1 MSVIAYIGLGSNI
14 GDKLDTL
21 RRAIEMLGRAGRVS
35 KVSSFY
41 STEPVG
47 YTDQEDFVNAVVE
60 IHTQLSPLAL
70 LACCHVIEDELG
82 RSRLVR
88 WGPRTIDL
96 DILLYG
102 DQVIND
108 TELTIPH
115 ALMATRAFVL
125 VPLAEIAPETVH
137 PVLKT
142 TVAQLLHGLRDDH
155 RVSLCGAS
163 ANPS

>member
-1 MSVIAYIGLGSNI
+1 MSVTAYIALGSNM
-14 GDKLDTL
+14 GDKIGTC
-21 RRAIEMLGRAGRVS
+21 RRAIDLLGKAGRVS

-60 IHTQLSPLAL
+60 IRTQLSPSEL

-102 DQVIND
+102 DQVID
-108 TELTIPH
+108 DRELTIPH
-115 ALMATRAFVL
+115 PLMTTRAFVL
-125 VPLAEIAPETVH
+125 IPLSEIAPQAVH
-137 PVLKT
+137 PVLRT
-142 TVAQLLHGLRDDH
+142 TVAELLSALHDDH
-155 RVSLCGAS
+155 RVTLCNSTAK
-163 ANPS
+163 PS